1 MDYRFRPEEEAFRQE
16 VRTFLTSELPPDWDY
31 DPFELFDETW
41 EFAKGFT
48 KKLAQKGWI
57 APAWPK
63 QYGGQDLPFMKQ
75 VVLSEEL
82 AYYRAPNTGYIGVT
96 YAGPT
101 MIVYGTEEQK
111 NEFIPG
117 ILSGDIIWCQGYSEP
132 NAGSDLASLETR
144 AVRDGDDYVINGTKI
159 WSSNAHKANWCFLL
173 ARTDMDAPKH
183 KGISYFVTP
192 MDAPGI
198 STRPLVNMADEHVF
212 NEILFDNVRIPAR
225 YRVGEENRGWYIGMT
240 TLDFERSN
248 ISSAAQYRRTLE
260 MLTKYVKES
269 AGGGHGAGDLGKDR
283 DATRMA
289 LADLA
294 VENEVGRYL
303 SYRVA
308 NMQERGQIPNYESS
322 AAKVYHSEY
331 AQKLSGLGLNIMGLF
346 GQLREGSP
354 YARLRGRF
362 ARTYVTSVGVTIA
375 AGTSEVQ
382 RNIIAN
388 RGLGLSRG

>member
-1 MDYRFRPEEEAFRQE
+1 MDYRFRPDEEAFRKE

-31 DPFELFDETW
+31 DPFELFDEVW

-48 KKLAQKGWI
+48 KKLAKKGWI

-63 QYGGQDLPFMKQ
+63 QYGGEDLPFMKQ

-111 NEFIPG
+111 HEFIPG

-260 MLTKYVKES
+260 MLTAYVKEH
-269 AGGGHGAGDLGKDR
+269 GNGAGDLGTDR

-331 AQKLSGLGLNIMGLF
+331 AQKLSALGLNIMGMY
-346 GQLREGSP
+346 GTLREGSP

-362 ARTYVTSVGVTIA
+362 ARTYVTSVGATIA

>member
-16 VRTFLTSELPPDWDY
+16 VRGFLTSELPPDWDY
-31 DPFELFDETW
+31 DPFELFDEVW

-48 KKLAQKGWI
+48 NKLAQKGWI

-144 AVRDGDDYVINGTKI
+144 AVRDGDDYVLNGTKI

-198 STRPLVNMADEHVF
+198 STRPLVNMAGEHVF

-260 MLTKYVKES
+260 ILTKYVKEH
-269 AGGGHGAGDLGKDR
+269 ANGASDLGKDR

-294 VENEVGRYL
+294 VANEVGRYL

-331 AQKLSGLGLNIMGLF
+331 AQKLAGLGLNIMGLF

-362 ARTYVTSVGVTIA
+362 ARTYVTSAGVTIA